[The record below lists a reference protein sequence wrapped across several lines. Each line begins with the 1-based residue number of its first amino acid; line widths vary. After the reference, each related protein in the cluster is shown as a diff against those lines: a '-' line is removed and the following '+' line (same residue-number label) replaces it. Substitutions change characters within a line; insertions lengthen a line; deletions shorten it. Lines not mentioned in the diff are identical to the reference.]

1 MIYLPINAMTYNVQ
15 GHLDLS
21 LASFSHIV
29 NTPLIVKYFESSCGP
44 QSLIDREDDV
54 SVALIGQETI
64 Y

>member
-1 MIYLPINAMTYNVQ
+1 MTYNVQ
-15 GHLDLS
+15 GHLELS

-29 NTPLIVKYFESSCGP
+29 NTPLIVKYFESLCGP

-54 SVALIGQETI
+54 DVCVALIGQERI